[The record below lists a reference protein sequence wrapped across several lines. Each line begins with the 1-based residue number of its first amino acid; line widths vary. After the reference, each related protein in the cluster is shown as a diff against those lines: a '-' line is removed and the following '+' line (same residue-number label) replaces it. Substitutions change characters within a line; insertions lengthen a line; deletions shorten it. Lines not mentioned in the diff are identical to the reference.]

1 MQIVSKIRLTHG
13 AADGVFVRTEDDR
26 VLLVSAE
33 TASQEDIRQMFRE
46 AHEQWNIPFLPV
58 AGKKDFSGALIM
70 LDSREDAAFRKLR
83 QEFGFTWRGDLK
95 VAEPVFIIGSNIAGI
110 GDEEIRQLAPYWGKA
125 RIFTLRGFENYL
137 RGNGAANRC
146 DKELNSLL
154 SRCDYMEEGYFRWP
168 HTDSYPGRGFFD
180 PNWKRANGVLSEMG
194 YHVGRANGLPA
205 DARRLILDE
214 AYHFAVP
221 YIDAENM
228 VEWNSP
234 ETPFRLRKMA
244 NSLASFARNAKRRR
258 DADCLADA
266 IADWENDLAYLKS
279 QYYDGQYDYRDFRW
293 PNTMG

>member
-33 TASQEDIRQMFRE
+33 TATREDIRQMFRE

-137 RGNGAANRC
+137 RGNVGSNR
-146 DKELNSLL
+146 DDQKRNSLL
-154 SRCDYMEEGYFRWP
+154 LSCEYMEDGYFRWP
-168 HTDSYPGRGFFD
+168 HTNSYPGRGLFD
-180 PNWKRANGVLSEMG
+180 PEWIHEKGVLSEMG
-194 YHVGRANGLPA
+194 YHVGRNGLSETE
-205 DARRLILDE
+205 RRRILDD
-214 AYHFAVP
+214 AYNFDVP
-221 YIDAENM
+221 FVDMETL

-234 ETPFRLRKMA
+234 KTPFRLRKMA
-244 NSLASFARNAKRRR
+244 NSLASFAKNAKRRR
-258 DADCLADA
+258 DADRLAQA
-266 IADWENDLAYLKS
+266 IADWENDLAYLKIR
-279 QYYDGQYDYRDFRW
+279 YYDRQYDHEFPW
-293 PNTMG
+293 PNLWR